1 VKLKFLVFV
10 WLFLAALPL
19 LAELPANA
27 AFHDESIDLTFP
39 PRLSGLD
46 FAEKEAYPVPE
57 LGYSVRYVLSNL
69 IKLDIYVYDKGLP
82 NISGGDSSAV
92 VIDEFSQTVNALEVL
107 EDMGK
112 IKNLKSLDEGI
123 RELKGK
129 GGTNVFLWAR
139 HTYDQCHEEGVES
152 SDHRIS
158 ESYLTGFRNRFLKL
172 RITYKESA
180 PDGERLTKEAIEAF
194 GLLLSGSTPDNTP
207 GNTADKDE
215 PQLAI
220 VIDDSLKDGD
230 PRIIA
235 AWMAYAAAL
244 SDWVESN
251 PEQIKDNSHKKT
263 FEEEVAAREMLVDTW
278 KEMRVEAPGT
288 GDTYLDELTQVKNSG
303 FMREYVRKFLAQ
315 DDWKSPGKL
324 RAKEFHSWSK
334 KNIPGHQAQT
344 LASFRIVFSR

>member
-1 VKLKFLVFV
+1 MKLRLLVFAL
-10 WLFLAALPL
+10 LFLAALPL

-39 PRLSGLD
+39 PKLSDLD
-46 FAEKEAYPVPE
+46 FAGKETYPLPE
-57 LGYSVRYVLSNL
+57 LGYSIRYVLSNL
-69 IKLDIYVYDKGLP
+69 VKLDIYAYDKGLP
-82 NISGGDSSAV
+82 NISDGVSSAV
-92 VIDEFSQTVNALEVL
+92 VIDEFSQTVNALQAL

-112 IKNLKSLDEGI
+112 IKNLKKLDEGI

-129 GGTNVFLWAR
+129 SGTNTFLWAR
-139 HTYDQCHEEGVES
+139 HTHEQCREDGVVS
-152 SDHRIS
+152 SDPRVS
-158 ESYLTGFRNRFLKL
+158 ETYLTGFRNKFLKL
-172 RITYKESA
+172 RITYKQA
-180 PDGERLTKEAIEAF
+180 TPDGERLTKEAIEAF
-194 GLLLSGSTPDNTP
+194 GLLLSDSTPDK
-207 GNTADKDE
+207 TANKDE

-220 VIDDSLKDGD
+220 VLDDSLKNGD

-235 AWMAYAAAL
+235 AWIAYASAL
-244 SDWVESN
+244 SDWAETN

-278 KEMRVEAPGT
+278 QEMRVEEPGT

-303 FMREYVRKFLAQ
+303 FMREYVRKFLTQ

-334 KNIPGHQAQT
+334 KNIPDHQVQT
-344 LASFRIVFSR
+344 LANFQIVVSR